1 MHRQAHLGRLRGTVV
16 ESPVSPK
23 GFPGGSDGKEPTCNA
38 GGPGSSPRSLE
49 EGMATDSMK
58 FKEKLGQNLLKPTW
72 LYGQRLSVSSQE
84 DGVDSCSLC
93 PELPGL

>member
-1 MHRQAHLGRLRGTVV
+1 
-16 ESPVSPK
+16 
-23 GFPGGSDGKEPTCNA
+23 
-38 GGPGSSPRSLE
+38 
-49 EGMATDSMK
+49 MATDSMK